1 MFWSSDLCIGWISS
15 MKLTGLGQFD
25 THNIIVPSLCSVGVL
40 NIWISN
46 TLSFLMG
53 VRFIIVNSKVFLGL
67 PDPLKYSRDFFVL
80 HLIVKT
86 LTPLESSQHS
96 ESDDM
101 QHSESDDMHH
111 YLISRKLLYVQ

>member
-53 VRFIIVNSKVFLGL
+53 VRFSKVFLGL
-67 PDPLKYSRDFFVL
+67 PDPLKYSNDFFVL

-101 QHSESDDMHH
+101 HH